1 MKAQRPILT
10 IVALILFV
18 SLACTTI
25 LGTPAPEAAAGVEET
40 NVAPPPPVEKS
51 PTPKEQATEI
61 VPTDTPAAS
70 PYFTEEF
77 DNNPANWELVVVP
90 DNPDPSK
97 KSDIESV
104 TTAFSDGRMVFDIP
118 EEWLSAF
125 YTYTGETYKDV
136 RLDIEFDNK
145 GVNSNQVSLVCRSDG
160 GDKSYELEVSNDGR
174 WVFKVNRQIVNRG
187 ASDKIKVGKGI
198 NHYTMICV
206 DNEISFFFN
215 DVEPK
220 GSPFVDNQNALGA
233 GYVGLVVTAKG
244 KIPVNVEID
253 WYKISEP

>member
-25 LGTPAPEAAAGVEET
+25 LGTPASEATAGVEET

-77 DNNPANWELVVVP
+77 DS
-90 DNPDPSK
+90 DPGWDYLAVK
-97 KSDIESV
+97 DETNAKQVDSDPESV
-104 TTAFSDGRMVFDIP
+104 TTKFSNGRMIFNIP

-125 YTYTGETYKDV
+125 YTYTGETYEDV
-136 RLDIEFDNK
+136 RLDMEVENR
-145 GVNSNQVSLVCRSDG
+145 GVSAQQVSLVCRSS
-160 GDKSYELEVSNDGR
+160 GDKSYEIEVSSNGK
-174 WVFKVNRQIVNRG
+174 WIFKLNRRQVING
-187 ASDKIKVGKGI
+187 ASTAIKTGKET
-198 NHYTMICV
+198 NQYTLICKG
-206 DNEISFFFN
+206 NEVTFLFN
-215 DVEPK
+215 GTEPK
-220 GSPFVDNQNALGA
+220 GSPFIDNQAALGA
-233 GYVGLVVTAKG
+233 GNVGFVVTSKRA
-244 KIPVNVEID
+244 IPVDVEIT
-253 WYKISEP
+253 WFKVSEP